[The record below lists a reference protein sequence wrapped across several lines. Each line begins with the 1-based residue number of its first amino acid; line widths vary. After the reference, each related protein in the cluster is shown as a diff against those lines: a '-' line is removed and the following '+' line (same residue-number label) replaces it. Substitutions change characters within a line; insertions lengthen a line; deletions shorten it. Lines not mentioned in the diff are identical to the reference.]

1 MIRIAHLV
9 NTFITVIMGS
19 ALLDALGN
27 PLFSFLRTALIA
39 GLLSSVVFG
48 IVGTYVVTKRITYIA
63 GAIAHCALGG
73 IGFALYATHELGWTA
88 FDPMLGDLLAAIG
101 SALLIG
107 CVVLSRSE
115 REDTIIGAVWVTGMA
130 LGILFVKKVSR
141 AGVNIESWLFGNI
154 NFVSDQDLWTVSLLG
169 GMVVLCT
176 ILFHK
181 QFVAICFD
189 EEFARARGV
198 SVPLFY
204 LLLLCMTAVSVVLL
218 VHMIGIIMVIA
229 LLTLPP
235 AISSRLAPGLPMMML
250 LSAGLCALFIATGME
265 ISLRLNTVVGP
276 TIILVAA
283 AAYFSALLISRFR
296 SRGR

>member
-1 MIRIAHLV
+1 MS
-9 NTFITVIMGS
+9 ITMESNAIMGS
-19 ALLDALGN
+19 ALLDALNN
-27 PLFSFLRTALIA
+27 PLFSFLRTALVA
-39 GLLSSVVFG
+39 GLLSSIVFG

-73 IGFALYATHELGWTA
+73 IGFALYAKHELGWTA
-88 FDPMLGDLLAAIG
+88 FDPMIGALLSAIG

-107 CVVLSRSE
+107 CVVLARSE

-130 LGILFVKKVSR
+130 LGILFVKKVRR

-154 NFVSDQDLWTVSLLG
+154 NFVSDRDLWAVSLLG
-169 GMVVLCT
+169 AGVLLLT
-176 ILFHK
+176 VLFHK

-189 EEFARARGV
+189 EEFARARGL
-198 SVPLFY
+198 SVPFFY

-218 VHMIGIIMVIA
+218 VHVIGIIMVIA

-235 AISSRLAPGLPMMML
+235 AIGSRLAGGLPMMMVW
-250 LSAGLCALFIATGME
+250 SIGLCALFIAAGME

-283 AAYFSALLISRFR
+283 AAYFLALLISRFK
-296 SRGR
+296 RGIR

>member
-1 MIRIAHLV
+1 M
-9 NTFITVIMGS
+9 FITVAKAATIIAMNSS
-19 ALLDALGN
+19 ALLEALGN
-27 PLFSFLRTALIA
+27 PLFGFLRTALIA

-48 IVGTYVVTKRITYIA
+48 IIGTYVVTKRITYVA

-73 IGFALYATHELGWTA
+73 IGFALYARHELGWIG
-88 FDPMLGDLLAAIG
+88 FDPMLGAFLSAIG

-130 LGILFVKKVSR
+130 LGILFVKKVRR
-141 AGVNIESWLFGNI
+141 AGVNIESWLFGDI
-154 NFVSDQDLWTVSLLG
+154 NFVSDKDLWTVTLLG
-169 GMVVLCT
+169 AGLLLLT
-176 ILFHK
+176 ALFHK

-189 EEFARARGV
+189 EEFARARGL
-198 SVPLFY
+198 SVPFYY

-235 AISSRLAPGLPMMML
+235 AISSRFAPGLPMMMFW
-250 LSAGLCALFIATGME
+250 STVLCGLFIIGGME

-276 TIILVAA
+276 TIILVSA
-283 AAYFSALLISRFR
+283 AAYLATLLISRFR
-296 SRGR
+296 GKCR

>member
-1 MIRIAHLV
+1 
-9 NTFITVIMGS
+9 MGS
-19 ALLDALGN
+19 GLLEALGN

-39 GLLSSVVFG
+39 GLLSSIIFG

-73 IGFALYATHELGWTA
+73 IGFALYARHELGWTA
-88 FDPMLGDLLAAIG
+88 FDPMLGAFLSAIG

-107 CVVLSRSE
+107 AVVLSRSE

-130 LGILFVKKVSR
+130 LGILFVKKVRR
-141 AGVNIESWLFGNI
+141 AGVSIESWLFGNI
-154 NFVSDQDLWTVSLLG
+154 NFVSDRDLWMVSLLG
-169 GMVVLCT
+169 AGVLLLT
-176 ILFHK
+176 VLFHK

-189 EEFARARGV
+189 EEFARARGL
-198 SVPLFY
+198 SVPVFY

-218 VHMIGIIMVIA
+218 VHVIGIIMVIA

-235 AISSRLAPGLPMMML
+235 AISSRLARGLPTMML
-250 LSAGLCALFIATGME
+250 CSTGLCALFIVAGME

-276 TIILVAA
+276 TIILVSA
-283 AAYFSALLISRFR
+283 AAYFAAFMMIGRFNR
-296 SRGR
+296 